1 MSAVEMPRCG
11 WPWKTLGS
19 QERDGKLAL
28 TFFHRH
34 PQRLEIANG
43 AISTFPQRPTT
54 LSIHPQEGQE
64 EQLISCE
71 LD

>member
-28 TFFHRH
+28 TFLHRH

-43 AISTFPQRPTT
+43 AIPTFPQRQR
-54 LSIHPQEGQE
+54 LSLFPPKMAKKNG
-64 EQLISCE
+64 
-71 LD
+71 